1 MVIKKYEG
9 FKESVIAKF
18 VLKIL
23 QNLSRIKL
31 ATFLKEHALF
41 FYKGKREGFLYK

>member
-1 MVIKKYEG
+1 MVIKKCG
-9 FKESVIAKF
+9 GIKETVIVKF
-18 VLKIL
+18 ILKIL

-41 FYKGKREGFLYK
+41 